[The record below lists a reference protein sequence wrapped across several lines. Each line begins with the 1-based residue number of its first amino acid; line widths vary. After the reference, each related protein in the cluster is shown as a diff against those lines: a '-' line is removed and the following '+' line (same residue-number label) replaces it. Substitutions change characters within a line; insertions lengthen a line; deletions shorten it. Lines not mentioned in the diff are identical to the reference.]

1 MAIILVDIDA
11 ELVEAWQEVFQDVPD
26 VTIHHGSIE
35 EVACDAIVSPANSFG
50 FMDGGVDLAI
60 SQCLGWHVSERLQE
74 IIARRHHGELPVG
87 KAEIVP
93 TDHPK
98 VPWLFSAPTM
108 RTPMVI
114 ADTRNA
120 YLATKAVMDLWREGK
135 LEDGRLVREVIK
147 TVAFPGMGTGCGQL
161 PPAAC
166 ARQMREAILAG
177 GRDLG

>member
-1 MAIILVDIDA
+1 M
-11 ELVEAWQEVFQDVPD
+11 
-26 VTIHHGSIE
+26 
-35 EVACDAIVSPANSFG
+35 
-50 FMDGGVDLAI
+50 DLAI
-60 SQCLGWHVSERLQE
+60 SEYLGWHVSERLQE

-87 KAEIVP
+87 KAEIVA

-120 YLATKAVMDLWREGK
+120 YLATRAVMELWREGK
-135 LEDGRLVREVIK
+135 LEDGRWIRDVVK

-161 PPAAC
+161 PANRC
-166 ARQMREAILAG
+166 ALQMKEGIVGG